1 MPSHIVA
8 FHVRIC
14 RDIGAIHEAGI
25 VRYDVVVSR
34 IPSIIRIVVRVE
46 LKSEEMDVPIA
57 IENLVGS
64 SKLALDMI
72 VIILVVAGT
81 GATC

>member
-8 FHVRIC
+8 FHIRIR
-14 RDIGAIHEAGI
+14 RDIGAIHKAGI

-34 IPSIIRIVVRVE
+34 IPSIPRIVVRVE

-57 IENLVGS
+57 VENLVGS